1 MARFEQ
7 RITESEVSAAR
18 EAIAAGASLRSV
30 AAKIPCA
37 PSTLSVR
44 LKKAMAD
51 KADSEVVV
59 RTNGSGE
66 DAGQTAAEPLEI
78 LRSAVLATKTNGEP
92 HWPTRLA
99 AVRMLATLRP
109 EEFEGSKREQRTE
122 PEIVVFD
129 LEPVQYLSCIVL
141 ANRTKPPS
149 VPRMLIRLCMRPP
162 HRFTSSCTRPPME
175 KVSLLGRG
183 LLPSLTMRSRSSW
196 SSTGPIT
203 PRKPSAGAPNSPPA
217 PSRPASRTLLK
228 FHQPPR

>member
-51 KADSEVVV
+51 KADSKVVV
-59 RTNGSGE
+59 RTNGTGE
-66 DAGQTAAEPLEI
+66 HDAGHTAAEPLEI

-129 LEPVQYLSCIVL
+129 LEPGAVPVL
-141 ANRTKPPS
+141 HRPRKQDETPVSSEDAHPP
-149 VPRMLIRLCMRPP
+149 L
-162 HRFTSSCTRPPME
+162 HETSSPVHIFMHETSDGESVSFGMWSPPQPDDAITVVME
-175 KVSLLGRG
+175 FHMTDNAEEAERWRTEL
-183 LLPSLTMRSRSSW
+183 
-196 SSTGPIT
+196 
-203 PRKPSAGAPNSPPA
+203 SAGTLPTGIED
-217 PSRPASRTLLK
+217 AS
-228 FHQPPR
+228 

>member
-18 EAIAAGASLRSV
+18 KAIAAGASLRSV

-51 KADSEVVV
+51 KADGEVGV

-66 DAGQTAAEPLEI
+66 HDAGHTAAKPLEI
-78 LRSAVLATKTNGEP
+78 LRSALLATKTNGEP

-109 EEFEGSKREQRTE
+109 EEFDGSKGEQRKE

-129 LEPVQYLSCIVL
+129 LEPSAVPVL
-141 ANRTKPPS
+141 HRPRQQHETPVSSEDAHPPLHETPSPVHLFMHQTSDGES
-149 VPRMLIRLCMRPP
+149 VSVGTWSPPRPDDAITVAV
-162 HRFTSSCTRPPME
+162 RFHMTDSAEEVERWQAE
-175 KVSLLGRG
+175 L
-183 LLPSLTMRSRSSW
+183 
-196 SSTGPIT
+196 
-203 PRKPSAGAPNSPPA
+203 SAGTLPTGIED
-217 PSRPASRTLLK
+217 AS
-228 FHQPPR
+228 